1 MDENFKDLLADNSEI
16 LLDSLMDNE
25 ILKEIP
31 VLGSSLK
38 IIRGIQSIRDKSY
51 LNKIKRFVEHLGEI
65 DENERKKLLE
75 ESTKDKKRRVK
86 FGDAIFTTIEQSDSL
101 VKIEYLAI
109 AFEAFLNDEIGESD
123 LRLICHVINNS
134 FTDELIE
141 VIETEF
147 PGNLQYVVPS
157 GLADVIYSKLT
168 MDMDTTEPHYKLS
181 SIAGQLRTAW
191 KKYRKV

>member
-1 MDENFKDLLADNSEI
+1 MNENFKDLLADNSEI

-51 LNKIKRFVEHLGEI
+51 LNKVKRFLEHLGEI
-65 DENERKKLLE
+65 GEKERKKLIE
-75 ESTKDKKRRVK
+75 ESVNDKKRRVK

-101 VKIEYLAI
+101 VKVEYIAI
-109 AFEAFLNDEIGESD
+109 AFEAFLNDEIKESD

-134 FTDELIE
+134 FTDESIE
-141 VIETEF
+141 VIEADS
-147 PGNLQYVVPS
+147 PNNLQYVVPS
-157 GLADVIYSKLT
+157 GLAEMIYPKLT
-168 MDMDTTEPHYKLS
+168 LDMDTTEPQYKIS

-191 KKYRKV
+191 KKYRKE